1 MDRKKLQDI
10 FVQKYQEILE
20 WLWKNVKIDNKSP
33 LPGEKAE
40 KCKIRGK
47 PRTLQQE
54 KRRGKNEKEVVEV
67 FVYMIPGKCEEKKWV
82 NIKRV

>member
-1 MDRKKLQDI
+1 
-10 FVQKYQEILE
+10 
-20 WLWKNVKIDNKSP
+20 
-33 LPGEKAE
+33 
-40 KCKIRGK
+40 
-47 PRTLQQE
+47 LQQE